1 MSKGTKPQPIA
12 PGESRQARL
21 SLAVSTLAIL
31 DAEAER
37 VQLDAP
43 GFVRLLL
50 RRAMGRQPAQR
61 SADAPPVA
69 PLTARKPEKEP
80 FVVLLNAELF
90 AFLHEVCN
98 RLGDASPSTVVS
110 HLVLDWASAS
120 PLARSAI
127 VRIEREP
134 ATEAPRADAPRP
146 NPKSAARR
154 RTGSQPTKAQ
164 LLSLAE
170 PLVALL
176 DAEAAWMGIR
186 HTELLRHLL
195 RAKMGVAAFE
205 RSPDA
210 PRRAPLEN
218 AHHAKTKLMV
228 HLPRD
233 QVELIEELSARLGG
247 GEKSTIVSHLALD
260 YLGISPLEPGR

>member
-1 MSKGTKPQPIA
+1 MSKGSRPQPIA

-21 SLAVSTLAIL
+21 SLAVEALAIL

-37 VQLDAP
+37 LQLDAP

-50 RRAMGRQPAQR
+50 RRAKGRQLVQR
-61 SADAPPVA
+61 APEAPPVA
-69 PLTARKPEKEP
+69 PLTARKPAKEP

-90 AFLHEVCN
+90 GFLHELCN
-98 RLGDASPSTVVS
+98 RLGDGSPSTVVS
-110 HLVLDWASAS
+110 HLVLDWAGIS

-127 VRIEREP
+127 VPVERGPSERV
-134 ATEAPRADAPRP
+134 AG
-146 NPKSAARR
+146 SARR
-154 RTGSQPTKAQ
+154 RTGSQPTRVQ

-170 PLVALL
+170 PVVARLE
-176 DAEAAWMGIR
+176 AEAAWMGIR

-205 RSPDA
+205 RAAGA
-210 PRRAPLEN
+210 PARARLDDV
-218 AHHAKTKLMV
+218 HHPKVKLTV

-247 GEKSTIVSHLALD
+247 GEKSTIVSHLVLD
-260 YLGISPLEPGR
+260 YLGISPLEGAPAREVV